1 MTNFATLKNEYLDGL
16 FLAKPH
22 LATFMGDHRFD
33 DRFADLSP
41 QGLKLRERVLE
52 QQKLRL
58 NSLDKRTLSSDDQVD
73 AEILSDGID
82 LELLYLRE
90 IKDWEWDPRLYDSF
104 PYFDPREMV
113 ADRISDIIHGDFA
126 PLPDRLK
133 SVAGL
138 LKNLPAFVKQAQY
151 QLRNPARIYTE
162 QAIQDNQGRIELF
175 KGEVEEFIRRSVD
188 APEGLRLEAEKARIS
203 AVKALEDYQSFLQSD
218 LLPRSSGDW
227 RLGSGTLS

>member
-33 DRFADLSP
+33 DRFSDLSP

-58 NSLDKRTLSSDDQVD
+58 NSLDKRTLSPDDQVD

-113 ADRISDIIHGDFA
+113 AGRISDIIHGDFA

-138 LKNLPAFVKQAQY
+138 LENLPAFLKQAQD
-151 QLRNPARIYTE
+151 QLRNPA
-162 QAIQDNQGRIELF
+162 A
-175 KGEVEEFIRRSVD
+175 
-188 APEGLRLEAEKARIS
+188 
-203 AVKALEDYQSFLQSD
+203 D
-218 LLPRSSGDW
+218 LHRAGD
-227 RLGSGTLS
+227 

>member
-1 MTNFATLKNEYLDGL
+1 M
-16 FLAKPH
+16 
-22 LATFMGDHRFD
+22 
-33 DRFADLSP
+33 
-41 QGLKLRERVLE
+41 LE

-73 AEILSDGID
+73 AAILSDGID
-82 LELLYLRE
+82 LELLLSRE
-90 IKDWEWDPRLYDSF
+90 IRDWEWDPRLYDSF

-138 LKNLPAFVKQAQY
+138 LKNLPGFLKQAQY

-162 QAIQDNQGRIELF
+162 R
-175 KGEVEEFIRRSVD
+175 
-188 APEGLRLEAEKARIS
+188 
-203 AVKALEDYQSFLQSD
+203 
-218 LLPRSSGDW
+218 
-227 RLGSGTLS
+227 